1 VTDVISSGPERPV
14 GPRRGRTWLVTAV
27 VGVALAGAV
36 WHWGSGGSS
45 EPDAVPRTPQVS
57 PVPVTPNTPAGRMAK
72 FRLDAAPGVVPADRQ
87 LLIAGTFTQ
96 TGKASSPSTISADG
110 KVTPLAG
117 LRPPV
122 QLPTTV
128 QRLKGA
134 TAIVVENQGFT
145 PVDTYVTPDHGPNV
159 HFGAGLDTVLDAYGG
174 GYLAA
179 ESGTTDTADGMAR
192 PGRLI
197 SFSSTG
203 EKRWQRALDTPTYFY
218 RDTAY
223 GLLADVIAPGEDGHG
238 SLALLDT
245 RTGHLVHGLGAVDYV
260 LAATDDKVAW
270 IPYGCGEWPR
280 HCTLAVTDLR
290 TRQQQTISLPRGRA
304 PGIAAFSPNET
315 MLALAFNGE
324 HEFADQVDP
333 DGYVSVLYLSTEQ
346 FQRMPGLTTAA
357 KQAAT
362 LAWGPDLQ
370 LFLGIHVNDDEDR
383 LLLWTPGWPGPQVLP
398 PKLRP
403 YSASNYLAVMA

>member
-1 VTDVISSGPERPV
+1 
-14 GPRRGRTWLVTAV
+14 
-27 VGVALAGAV
+27 
-36 WHWGSGGSS
+36 
-45 EPDAVPRTPQVS
+45 
-57 PVPVTPNTPAGRMAK
+57 MAR
-72 FRLDAAPGVVPADRQ
+72 FRLDAAPGVVPADRH

-96 TGKASSPSTISADG
+96 TGKASSPSTIGSDG

-122 QLPTTV
+122 QLPTMV
-128 QRLKGA
+128 QRLKNG
-134 TAIVVENQGFT
+134 TAIIVENQGFT
-145 PVDTYVTPDHGPNV
+145 PVDAYVTPDHGANV
-159 HFGAGLDTVLDAYGG
+159 HFGAGLDTVLDENGG

-179 ESGTTDTADGMAR
+179 EPALTAEADGGAR

-203 EKRWQRALDTPTYFY
+203 EKRWQRAVDTPTYFY
-218 RDTAY
+218 RDTEY
-223 GLLADVIAPGEDGHG
+223 GLLADVIAPPEDGQSDADGHG
-238 SLALLDT
+238 SLALLDP

-260 LAATDDKVAW
+260 LAVTDDKVAW

-280 HCTLAVTDLR
+280 HCTLAVTNLR
-290 TRQQQTISLPRGRA
+290 TREQQTISLPRGRA
-304 PGIAAFSPNET
+304 PGTAAFSPNET
-315 MLALAFNGE
+315 MLALGFNGE

-333 DGYVSVLYLSTEQ
+333 DGYVSVLYLATEE

-357 KQAAT
+357 KQVPT

-370 LFLGIHVNDDEDR
+370 LFLGVRVNDDEDR
-383 LLLWTPGWPGPQVLP
+383 LLLWTPGWPGPQMLP

-403 YSASNYLAVMA
+403 YSASTYLAVLS